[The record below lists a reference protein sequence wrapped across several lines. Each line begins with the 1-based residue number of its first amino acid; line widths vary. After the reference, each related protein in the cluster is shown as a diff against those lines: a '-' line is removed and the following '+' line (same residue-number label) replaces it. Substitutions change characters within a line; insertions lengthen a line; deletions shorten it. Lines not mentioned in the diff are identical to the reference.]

1 MKRLMVVSI
10 VLVLLMALSISSVS
24 SQEKIK
30 LILSIHTDFNREG
43 LDDYLRLYEQLN
55 PHIEIVKEVTPF
67 EDYLK
72 KIQIAEVSGRGA
84 DLYHVYSLW
93 GVELVRSGIL
103 DEPPAEVK
111 EDVMKNYVPVAVSG
125 VTIDGDIWGI
135 PTEIDNYMLVYNKR
149 LLAEGGYTEPPKT
162 WDELVEM
169 AKNLTKF
176 DDKGNISQY
185 GFTFLAGWD
194 SAVVHPFLAMLWSN
208 GGEFLSPDFKKCL
221 VNSPEGVEA
230 LEAQLRLFSEK
241 GTDVNGSVW
250 DFPNGTVAMMVMAPW
265 NENNLI
271 TTMGDRYEDVG
282 VAPIPVMKER
292 VTSLYTW
299 FAGVGKNSK
308 YKEEAWDFW
317 MWMTAQV
324 HGPNQTTRMGDYL
337 AQRVGAI
344 PSRKIDIEN
353 HPKELNDQY
362 TAPYIVELEY
372 SRAEP
377 NIAQG
382 AEIKTILMDEIMAA
396 WYGTKGAK
404 TALDDAARQIDE
416 ILARYY

>member
-1 MKRLMVVSI
+1 
-10 VLVLLMALSISSVS
+10 
-24 SQEKIK
+24 
-30 LILSIHTDFNREG
+30 
-43 LDDYLRLYEQLN
+43 
-55 PHIEIVKEVTPF
+55 
-67 EDYLK
+67 
-72 KIQIAEVSGRGA
+72 
-84 DLYHVYSLW
+84 
-93 GVELVRSGIL
+93 
-103 DEPPAEVK
+103 
-111 EDVMKNYVPVAVSG
+111 
-125 VTIDGDIWGI
+125 
-135 PTEIDNYMLVYNKR
+135 
-149 LLAEGGYTEPPKT
+149 
-162 WDELVEM
+162 M

-353 HPKELNDQY
+353 HPKELNDQIQPY
-362 TAPYIVELEY
+362 ILTEFPADPTAPGLIQRR
-372 SRAEP
+372 S
-377 NIAQG
+377 
-382 AEIKTILMDEIMAA
+382 
-396 WYGTKGAK
+396 
-404 TALDDAARQIDE
+404 
-416 ILARYY
+416 